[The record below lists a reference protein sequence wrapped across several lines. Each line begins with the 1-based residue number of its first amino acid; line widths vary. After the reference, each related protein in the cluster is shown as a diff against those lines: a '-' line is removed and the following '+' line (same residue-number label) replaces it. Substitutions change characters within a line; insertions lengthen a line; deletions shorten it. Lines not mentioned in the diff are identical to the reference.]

1 MPAANP
7 TFATSGEP
15 VPEVE
20 LADLK
25 AVWNYLRELHTQHPN
40 QQIAVAAS
48 VYQNLCKPG
57 ANVTA
62 VVYRCSMLTLLEHLL
77 VPTWAGGQ
85 LTEAALAVAAKMPLQ
100 QMKTG
105 VPRAGLPFNLLE
117 FFARAGAEASGLNA
131 PPDPSHFEPKQ

>member
-1 MPAANP
+1 MPASN
-7 TFATSGEP
+7 TVLATPGEP

-25 AVWNYLRELHTQHPN
+25 AVWSHLRELQARHPN
-40 QQIAVAAS
+40 QQMAVAAS
-48 VYQNLCKPG
+48 VYQSLCKPG
-57 ANVTA
+57 ANVAA
-62 VVYRCSMLTLLEHLL
+62 VTYRCSMLMLLEHLL

-85 LTEAALAVAAKMPLQ
+85 LTDAAFAVAAKMPMQ
-100 QMKTG
+100 QMKSG
-105 VPRAGLPFNLLE
+105 VPRAGLPFNLME